1 MDTIHGVICYALCLD
16 QFILVF
22 FNPYK
27 MGYPELRDL
36 GSLLYILSSYL
47 KGKTTRLVSIV
58 SSVSDYDFGYMS
70 KRLYT
75 PDFFSFKIFLK

>member
-1 MDTIHGVICYALCLD
+1 MDTIHGVICCVLCLD

-27 MGYPELRDL
+27 MGYPELRAL

-47 KGKTTRLVSIV
+47 KGKNTRLVSIL
-58 SSVSDYDFGYMS
+58 SSVSDYKLVKCQNVFI
-70 KRLYT
+70 LQI
-75 PDFFSFKIFLK
+75 FFL